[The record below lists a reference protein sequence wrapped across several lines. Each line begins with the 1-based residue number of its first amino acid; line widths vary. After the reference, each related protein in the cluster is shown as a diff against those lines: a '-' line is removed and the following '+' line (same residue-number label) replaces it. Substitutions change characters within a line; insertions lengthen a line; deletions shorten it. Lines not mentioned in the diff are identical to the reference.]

1 MDFDWMRI
9 AQAGLLIM
17 FIVALYPAFKWWSAN
32 SPKAERGDWP
42 AALLAIGGVVLFVL
56 LLMSLVR

>member
-1 MDFDWMRI
+1 
-9 AQAGLLIM
+9 M